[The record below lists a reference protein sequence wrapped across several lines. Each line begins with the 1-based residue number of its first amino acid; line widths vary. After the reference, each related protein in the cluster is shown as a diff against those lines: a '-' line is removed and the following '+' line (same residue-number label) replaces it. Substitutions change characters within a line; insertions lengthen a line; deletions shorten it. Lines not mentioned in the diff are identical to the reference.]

1 MRDEQERIIAD
12 LSSEGGR
19 RVARAV
25 TDVIGLAP
33 SKAAAARIAISL
45 AAKALALAA
54 GSVVAA
60 KGLPLSGAS
69 FRAVAADLAEDLV
82 EEIGAC
88 IPAGYARRQGG
99 ARGMN

>member
-1 MRDEQERIIAD
+1 MRALR
-12 LSSEGGR
+12 S
-19 RVARAV
+19 
-25 TDVIGLAP
+25 
-33 SKAAAARIAISL
+33 AASRIAIAL

-54 GSVVAA
+54 GAVVAA

-69 FRAVAADLAEDLV
+69 FRAVAAELAEDLV

-88 IPAGYARRQGG
+88 IPAGYAQRQDG